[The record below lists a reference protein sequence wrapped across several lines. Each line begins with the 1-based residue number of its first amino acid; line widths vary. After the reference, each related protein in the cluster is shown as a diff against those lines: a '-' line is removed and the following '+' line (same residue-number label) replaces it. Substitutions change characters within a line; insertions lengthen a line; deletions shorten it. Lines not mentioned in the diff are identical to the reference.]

1 MSDRHR
7 HRWGAVLAGVLLLFG
22 TSVLDRASAL
32 AASAERALGGDR
44 AAQAEVAL
52 KRGVVAALAAKAPRV
67 DAALSSRIADS
78 IARCGREQDLPPDL
92 VLAVMMQESSARPG
106 ARSPKGALGL
116 MQVMPHMYDQL
127 ALPGSAVHV
136 EANIEAGC
144 LLLADNIRRLGEDRG
159 LSAYFWGNT
168 RGNDRYLRSVQKLRR
183 DLRPFLDP
191 ASEQVRG

>member
-1 MSDRHR
+1 
-7 HRWGAVLAGVLLLFG
+7 
-22 TSVLDRASAL
+22 
-32 AASAERALGGDR
+32 
-44 AAQAEVAL
+44 
-52 KRGVVAALAAKAPRV
+52 
-67 DAALSSRIADS
+67 
-78 IARCGREQDLPPDL
+78 
-92 VLAVMMQESSARPG
+92 
-106 ARSPKGALGL
+106 
-116 MQVMPHMYDQL
+116 MQVMPHMWDQL

-168 RGNDRYLRSVQKLRR
+168 RGNDRYLRSVKQLRR